1 MRASETTF
9 ALATPIA
16 LGMGF
21 LSGLLSV
28 VATAA
33 VVAGGEASL
42 RLPGT
47 APAAI
52 LAGVV
57 ILAGTATLLGADA
70 ATRRPGRASLTR
82 PGQTRHIVRSVHDT
96 VCPLELHDPRPEP
109 AG

>member
-21 LSGLLSV
+21 LSGLLGV
-28 VATAA
+28 VAAA
-33 VVAGGEASL
+33 TFVAGIEASA
-42 RLPGT
+42 RLPGL

-57 ILAGTATLLGADA
+57 ILSGTATLLGADIA
-70 ATRRPGRASLTR
+70 ARRPRR
-82 PGQTRHIVRSVHDT
+82 GQNRRSAQARHIVRSVHDT
-96 VCPLELHDPRPEP
+96 VCPLELHDPPPEP

>member
-21 LSGLLSV
+21 LSGLLGVV
-28 VATAA
+28 VAAA
-33 VVAGGEASL
+33 SVAGIAESAKV
-42 RLPGT
+42 PGI

-57 ILAGTATLLGADA
+57 ILAGTAILLGADIPA
-70 ATRRPGRASLTR
+70 RRPRRSAAR
-82 PGQTRHIVRSVHDT
+82 PWAQSRHIVRSVHDT
-96 VCPLELHDPRPEP
+96 VCPLELHDPPAEP